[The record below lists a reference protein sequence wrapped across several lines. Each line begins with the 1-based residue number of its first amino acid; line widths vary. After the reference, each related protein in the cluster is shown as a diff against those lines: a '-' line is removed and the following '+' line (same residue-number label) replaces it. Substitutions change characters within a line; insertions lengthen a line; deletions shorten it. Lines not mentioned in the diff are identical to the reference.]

1 MEKNE
6 VGCIVV
12 KTTRIRK
19 VLYPQKG
26 LKILHHQKFY
36 EFRILFGIEVCN
48 TELLAA
54 KNPER
59 IEEIGLRGG
68 WKMKL
73 TIETVLSQGGE
84 TMKQRMLADATR
96 LRKDSGFVLSYVE
109 EETNTRVKI
118 EVNTTEA
125 TPQVTLHRQGDV
137 RSQMDFHHTKATKG
151 IYELGA
157 GRQMHFEIRTKQVHL
172 EETEEMVLLVLEYQL
187 FQQKQLITS
196 SLVTFQLQIKEN
208 V

>member
-1 MEKNE
+1 
-6 VGCIVV
+6 
-12 KTTRIRK
+12 
-19 VLYPQKG
+19 
-26 LKILHHQKFY
+26 
-36 EFRILFGIEVCN
+36 
-48 TELLAA
+48 
-54 KNPER
+54 
-59 IEEIGLRGG
+59 
-68 WKMKL
+68 MKL

-109 EETNTRVKI
+109 EETNTCVKI

-137 RSQMDFHHTKATKG
+137 RSQMDFHHTMATKG

>member
-1 MEKNE
+1 
-6 VGCIVV
+6 
-12 KTTRIRK
+12 
-19 VLYPQKG
+19 
-26 LKILHHQKFY
+26 
-36 EFRILFGIEVCN
+36 
-48 TELLAA
+48 
-54 KNPER
+54 
-59 IEEIGLRGG
+59 
-68 WKMKL
+68 MKL

-118 EVNTTEA
+118 EVNTSEA

-137 RSQMDFHHTKATKG
+137 RSQMDFHTKATKG

-157 GRQMHFEIRTKQVHL
+157 GRQMHFEIRTKQIYL

>member
-1 MEKNE
+1 MK
-6 VGCIVV
+6 
-12 KTTRIRK
+12 
-19 VLYPQKG
+19 
-26 LKILHHQKFY
+26 
-36 EFRILFGIEVCN
+36 
-48 TELLAA
+48 
-54 KNPER
+54 
-59 IEEIGLRGG
+59 GG
-68 WKMKL
+68 WNMKL
-73 TIETVLSQGGE
+73 TIETALSQGGE

-96 LRKDSGFVLSYVE
+96 LRKDSGFVLSYLE
-109 EETNTRVKI
+109 EETNTRVKV

-125 TPQVTLHRQGDV
+125 VPHVTLHRQGDA
-137 RSQMDFHHTKATKG
+137 RSQMDFNHTKATKG

-157 GRQMHFEIRTKQVHL
+157 GRQMHFEIQTKQLHL

>member
-1 MEKNE
+1 
-6 VGCIVV
+6 
-12 KTTRIRK
+12 
-19 VLYPQKG
+19 
-26 LKILHHQKFY
+26 
-36 EFRILFGIEVCN
+36 
-48 TELLAA
+48 
-54 KNPER
+54 
-59 IEEIGLRGG
+59 
-68 WKMKL
+68 MKL

-84 TMKQRMLADATR
+84 TMKQRMHADATR

-118 EVNTTEA
+118 EVNTSEA

-137 RSQMDFHHTKATKG
+137 RSQMNFNHTKATEG

-157 GRQMHFEIRTKQVHL
+157 GRKMHFEIRTKQVHL

>member
-1 MEKNE
+1 
-6 VGCIVV
+6 
-12 KTTRIRK
+12 
-19 VLYPQKG
+19 
-26 LKILHHQKFY
+26 
-36 EFRILFGIEVCN
+36 
-48 TELLAA
+48 
-54 KNPER
+54 
-59 IEEIGLRGG
+59 
-68 WKMKL
+68 MKL

-96 LRKDSGFVLSYVE
+96 LRKDSGFVLSYVKN
-109 EETNTRVKI
+109 ETNTRVKV
-118 EVNTTEA
+118 EVDTTGEV
-125 TPQVTLHRQGDV
+125 PHVTLHRQGDA
-137 RSQMDFHHTKATKG
+137 RSKMEFNKTKATKG

-157 GRQMHFEIRTKQVHL
+157 GRQMHYEIQTKQVHL

>member
-1 MEKNE
+1 
-6 VGCIVV
+6 
-12 KTTRIRK
+12 
-19 VLYPQKG
+19 
-26 LKILHHQKFY
+26 
-36 EFRILFGIEVCN
+36 
-48 TELLAA
+48 
-54 KNPER
+54 
-59 IEEIGLRGG
+59 
-68 WKMKL
+68 MKL

-137 RSQMDFHHTKATKG
+137 RSQMDFNHAKATKG

>member
-1 MEKNE
+1 
-6 VGCIVV
+6 
-12 KTTRIRK
+12 
-19 VLYPQKG
+19 
-26 LKILHHQKFY
+26 
-36 EFRILFGIEVCN
+36 
-48 TELLAA
+48 
-54 KNPER
+54 
-59 IEEIGLRGG
+59 
-68 WKMKL
+68 MKL

-118 EVNTTEA
+118 EVNTSEA

-137 RSQMDFHHTKATKG
+137 RSQMDFHHNHTKATKG